1 MTRLSFDLEVLRS
14 LTLGVELGTFARAAQ
29 RLGRSTSA
37 VSAQMKKLEEQVGAP
52 LLRKSG
58 RGTVLTPTGEVL
70 LSYARR
76 LLDLNDEAAH
86 AVRGA
91 DLQGELRLGVQED
104 FGESLLTAA
113 LGSFARAHPRVRI
126 EARLARNAELLE
138 QVELGRLDLALA
150 WDSGKPTTH
159 MRPVGKLAMCWIGA
173 RDLESARLWDG
184 EGPVPLA
191 VLDGP
196 CVFRSAA
203 IASLEKASIPWRL
216 AFTSPSLSGIWAAVA
231 AGLGFTVRTRAGLP
245 ASVRVLKSLPRL
257 PQVALNLHRAE
268 ADGSAA
274 VKRLEEL
281 LLTQLEV
288 VAPELRRPRRGSRP
302 TAG

>member
-1 MTRLSFDLEVLRS
+1 MPRLSFDLEVLRS
-14 LTLGVELGTFARAAQ
+14 LALGVELGTFARAAE

-37 VSAQMKKLEEQVGAP
+37 VSAQMKKLEEQVGTP
-52 LLRKSG
+52 ILRKAG

-91 DLQGELRLGVQED
+91 DLKGELRLGVQED
-104 FGESLLTAA
+104 FGESLLTPA

-159 MRPVGKLAMCWIGA
+159 MRPVGKLAMCWVGA
-173 RDLESARLWDG
+173 RELDASLQWNK

-196 CVFRSAA
+196 CVMRSAA
-203 IASLEKASIPWRL
+203 IAALERARIPWRL

-231 AGLGFTVRTRAGLP
+231 AGLGVTVRTRAGLP
-245 ASVRVLKSLPRL
+245 ESVKVLKSLPRL
-257 PQVALNLHRAE
+257 PHVGLNLHRAE
-268 ADGSAA
+268 ADASPA
-274 VKRLEEL
+274 VRRLEEL
-281 LLTQLEV
+281 LLTQLEAGV
-288 VAPELRRPRRGSRP
+288 PEVRRVSRGSRP
-302 TAG
+302 TTA